1 MRLLGLSGV
10 ARARKGEARRR
21 RRRKEEM
28 ECIVGGFGEMCS
40 SVFNDG

>member
-10 ARARKGEARRR
+10 ARARKGEARR